1 MTKRKR
7 QPKRKEGKALRAGN
21 NYQRTLA
28 GLAIAVLLM
37 LCPSAVTAQE
47 RMTEQQRFNLAVEI
61 IKHFEGW
68 HTVRNYPYVGW
79 GHQLQPGERYSARTM
94 TKAQGDRLLRHDL
107 MKMYRLFEGYG
118 KDQMLLAVLAY
129 NVGPYA
135 ILGTSKRPRS
145 ALLRK
150 LDAGNRN
157 IFHDYMR
164 FCRYKGRK
172 VKSIERRRYV
182 EFSLLFIQ

>member
-1 MTKRKR
+1 MKRKR
-7 QPKRKEGKALRAGN
+7 QPQRKEGRELGIGN
-21 NYQRTLA
+21 NHQRVLA

-47 RMTEQQRFNLAVEI
+47 RMTELQRFNLAVEI

-68 HTVRNYPYVGW
+68 HTVRNHPYVGW

-94 TKAQGDRLLRHDL
+94 TRAQGDRLLRQDL
-107 MKMYRLFEGYG
+107 MKFYKMFDGYG
-118 KDQMLLAVLAY
+118 KDQLLLAVLAY

-135 ILGTSKRPRS
+135 ILGTNKRPRS
-145 ALLRK
+145 TLLRK

-157 IFHDYMR
+157 IFRDYMR
-164 FCRYKGRK
+164 FCRYKGMK

-182 EFSLLFIQ
+182 EFSLLYIN